1 MYLNPEQ
8 FDQKIINVA
17 KSGTLQNYYKKPK
30 QNKTKKAFGF
40 DV

>member
-17 KSGTLQNYYKKPK
+17 KSGTLQNYYKKLS
-30 QNKTKKAFGF
+30 KTKKAFGF